1 MGDAEFRVGK
11 GILLWNNEWQLPEM
25 PVHFRVPHLQQLQ
38 QLVEVQESAWVLI
51 DSSNGNKLS
60 GNSAVGVHG
69 NLYADLKDILETW
82 RLRTLNQWDCVSIWY
97 DFRV

>member
-1 MGDAEFRVGK
+1 
-11 GILLWNNEWQLPEM
+11 M